1 MEQEMN
7 AQVTDNHNIDEDSDS
22 NSGNT
27 QQLIAS
33 NIHSIEEAQA
43 LSKPVTDKEILED
56 IINGWSLDE
65 PLNSEGLEEASPE
78 VQMDTYLWI
87 VRKKEEEL
95 VKHQKLAAET
105 IERTERWLA
114 NKEKNIVST
123 IEFLSNRFRYYLKSN
138 NLKSLSLPNGTIGLR
153 KRPKKVEVVDEE
165 LFFQNAEPGMLK
177 HHPEN
182 YEPDLNAIKSH
193 IKNTSELPKGVE
205 IVSQQDKFYY
215 KLSE

>member
-1 MEQEMN
+1 MSESVN
-7 AQVTDNHNIDEDSDS
+7 TAQITESDE
-22 NSGNT
+22 GFEG
-27 QQLIAS
+27 S
-33 NIHSIEEAQA
+33 NIHLIDVAKA
-43 LSKPVTDKEILED
+43 LPKSLSDKEVLED
-56 IINGWSLDE
+56 IINSWNLDE
-65 PLNSEGLEEASPE
+65 PLNSDGLEEASPE

-123 IEFLSNRFRYYLKSN
+123 IEYLSNRFRYYLKSN
-138 NLKSLSLPNGTIGLR
+138 NLKSLSLPNGIIGLR

-165 LFFQNAEPGMLK
+165 LFFQNANPSMLT

-193 IKNTSELPKGVE
+193 IKDTSELPKGVE
-205 IVSQQDKFYY
+205 IISQENKFYY

>member
-1 MEQEMN
+1 MGR
-7 AQVTDNHNIDEDSDS
+7 SDGTALS
-22 NSGNT
+22 SASELLT
-27 QQLIAS
+27 ES
-33 NIHSIEEAQA
+33 NIHSINEVHTI
-43 LSKPVTDKEILED
+43 SKPLTDKEVLED
-56 IINGWSLDE
+56 IINSWNLDE

-78 VQMDTYLWI
+78 VQLDTYLWI

-95 VKHQKLAAET
+95 VKHQKLAVET

-165 LFFQNAEPGMLK
+165 LFFQNANPSTLK

-193 IKNTSELPKGVE
+193 IKDTSELPKGVE
-205 IVSQQDKFYY
+205 IISQEDKFYY

>member
-1 MEQEMN
+1 MN
-7 AQVTDNHNIDEDSDS
+7 AQLAGSVIEKNNDDSS
-22 NSGNT
+22 SGST
-27 QQLIAS
+27 QSLIEN
-33 NIHSIEEAQA
+33 NIHLINEVPA
-43 LSKPVTDKEILED
+43 LSKPLPDKEVLED
-56 IINGWSLDE
+56 IINSWNLDE
-65 PLNSEGLEEASPE
+65 PINNEELEEASPE
-78 VQMDTYLWI
+78 VQLDTFLWI

-95 VKHQKLAAET
+95 IKHQKIAAET

-138 NLKSLSLPNGTIGLR
+138 NLKSLSLPNGTIGFR
-153 KRPKKVEVVDEE
+153 KRPKKVEIVDEE
-165 LFFQNAEPGMLK
+165 LFFQNANPSMLK

-193 IKNTSELPKGVE
+193 IKDTSELPKGVE
-205 IVSQQDKFYY
+205 IISQEDKFYY